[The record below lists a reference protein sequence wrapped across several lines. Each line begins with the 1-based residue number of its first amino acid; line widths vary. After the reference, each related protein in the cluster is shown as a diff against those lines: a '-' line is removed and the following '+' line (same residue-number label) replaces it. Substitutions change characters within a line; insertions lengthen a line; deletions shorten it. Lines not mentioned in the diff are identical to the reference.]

1 MAQQILNLVLDTV
14 TYLYLFVILLRF
26 ILQVS
31 RADFYNPISQFVVKA
46 TNPVVIPLRRLIPGF
61 GGIDIATI
69 VFAFLFQL
77 VMLSLKFLVLA
88 GGLPQVGSLI
98 ALTVILVLGMVLKLY
113 FFALLIMII
122 SSWIAPGSANPALA
136 LINQICEP
144 VMAPFRKLLPS
155 MGGLDL
161 SPILVF
167 LVLQVLGIVL
177 NGLSQQFGMSFS
189 LL

>member
-1 MAQQILNLVLDTV
+1 MAQQILSLVLDTV

-31 RADFYNPISQFVVKA
+31 RADFYNPISQFIVKA
-46 TNPVVIPLRRLIPGF
+46 TNPVLIPLRRIIPGF
-61 GGIDIATI
+61 GGIDIAAI
-69 VFAFLFQL
+69 VLAFVFQGI
-77 VMLSLKFLVLA
+77 MLALKFLVLI
-88 GGLPQVGSLI
+88 GGLPSVVDLL
-98 ALTVILVLGMVLKLY
+98 ALSVILVLGMALKLY
-113 FFALLIMII
+113 FFAILIMII
-122 SSWIAPGSANPALA
+122 SSWIAPGSANPAL
-136 LINQICEP
+136 LLVNQICEP
-144 VMAPFRKLLPS
+144 VMSPFRKMLPS

-167 LVLQVLGIVL
+167 LVIQVLGIVL

>member
-1 MAQQILNLVLDTV
+1 
-14 TYLYLFVILLRF
+14 
-26 ILQVS
+26 
-31 RADFYNPISQFVVKA
+31 
-46 TNPVVIPLRRLIPGF
+46 
-61 GGIDIATI
+61 
-69 VFAFLFQL
+69 
-77 VMLSLKFLVLA
+77 MLSLKFLLLA
-88 GGLPQVGSLI
+88 GGLPQIGSLI

>member
-1 MAQQILNLVLDTV
+1 MAQQILSLVLDTV

-46 TNPVVIPLRRLIPGF
+46 TNPVLIPLRRIIPGF
-61 GGIDIATI
+61 GGIDVAALVMAL
-69 VFAFLFQL
+69 VFQFI
-77 VMLSLKFLVLA
+77 MLSLKFLLLA
-88 GGLPQVGSLI
+88 GGLPDLLSLF
-98 ALTVILVLGMVLKLY
+98 ALSVILILGMLLKLY

-122 SSWIAPGSANPALA
+122 ASWIAPGSPNPALG

-144 VMAPFRKLLPS
+144 VMAPFRKILPPL
-155 MGGLDL
+155 GGLDL
-161 SPILVF
+161 SPIILF
-167 LVLQVLGIVL
+167 LVLQVLAIIL